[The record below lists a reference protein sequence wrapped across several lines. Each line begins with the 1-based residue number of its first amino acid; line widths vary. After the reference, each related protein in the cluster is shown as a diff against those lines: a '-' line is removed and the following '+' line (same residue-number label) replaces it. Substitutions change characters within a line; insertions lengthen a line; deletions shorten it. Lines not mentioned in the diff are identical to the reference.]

1 MYTENREMTNAKFR
15 TLVPF
20 EGEGYGQGGIHR
32 GFQDTSEILVLKL
45 QNGYGQ
51 GLYFSPS
58 TTVCVCVSVYR

>member
-1 MYTENREMTNAKFR
+1 MYTDNREMTNAKFR

-51 GLYFSPS
+51 GL
-58 TTVCVCVSVYR
+58 